1 MKKHSIC
8 EQERLIG
15 KAGEVQREDCISAL
29 RIRQKVVHQTQHS
42 IQDILSEALELGEL
56 LPFRSTIAGKG
67 KASCCFTPFL
77 LAH

>member
-1 MKKHSIC
+1 MEIAMKKHSIC

-42 IQDILSEALELGEL
+42 IQDILSEALELFGAKYT
-56 LPFRSTIAGKG
+56 LP
-67 KASCCFTPFL
+67 
-77 LAH
+77 LATRKITQMNG